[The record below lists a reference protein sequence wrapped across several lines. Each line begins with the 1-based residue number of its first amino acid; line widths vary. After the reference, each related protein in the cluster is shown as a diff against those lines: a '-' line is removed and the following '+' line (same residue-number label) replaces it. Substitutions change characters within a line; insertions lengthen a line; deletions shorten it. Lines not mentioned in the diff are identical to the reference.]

1 MMQQI
6 IEKQNKS
13 LEKLVELSK
22 QDRLL
27 QLIQTKETVN
37 IDEDGDKTVEALEK
51 IDKSINDM
59 SKKMND
65 KGKDGVSSNVVKLKD
80 ELKKSAEK
88 TKQLFQT
95 AAISTDQAKDSVKD
109 FFTMRGF
116 LDKTGI
122 VQRGTG
128 GILSDTLDRREE
140 RQKYVESRLKMD
152 PTARLHGEEKSKQIF
167 SRQFDEQQNV
177 QRNIRQNESKISSF
191 KKLGF
196 TEEQIRRSEEF
207 KKRETLATDLAK
219 VDTRVRPQ
227 GFDAK
232 TGLIKTKIQPP
243 ETVTEQTKKSKKSV
257 IAADTDTVTRSVKPE
272 TVAEQK
278 PVTEQTQVRSK
289 PVLVAKPET
298 VTEQT
303 KKSKKSVIAADT
315 DTTTRT
321 TKPKPQKVSEQQA
334 TAGAEASS
342 SILSAVSNVIPFPG
356 KAAGGEKSNPTV
368 ISALNA
374 EEGTLEQS
382 RKLDD
387 QTELL
392 KQIEENTR
400 GAGGTGKGSAK
411 EEPKTDGGSGILD
424 SIIGFL
430 GSGITSAFKFL
441 FNPKNLLK
449 VFTRFLAPA
458 MLIGSLV
465 NGIMDGFKAF
475 AETGSIGEALIA
487 GLGGVLSFLTFG
499 LFDADTIRNVVD
511 AVSGF
516 VNDYIVEPVKNF
528 VNFIGESFNTY
539 VKEPIMAAF
548 DTVAGLFDEYIVQPL
563 KTIFEPVTSFFKSLK
578 DTVFGWFENFEI
590 PGISFNVFGKEMGFG
605 PWRPFKSETAE
616 TSAIPAG
623 NSNAGAGQGSS
634 EFAATDPRRVDT
646 AAANVVTAPPQNAPA
661 GIQNNGDGTAKPP
674 QRVSKIAGETW
685 SPGSNLSPKQL
696 AVIEQGIAGGTTYSF
711 RVIEQYDKQKGNARA
726 PVTSSVRDTPIPAA
740 SPQSGNAVAK
750 QSEQNREANMDANKP
765 SAAGGNT
772 IVSAPT
778 VNNVQHSQQT
788 IKLPTRNQDNSLSHH
803 LSKRY
808 A

>member
-6 IEKQNKS
+6 LEKQNKS

-95 AAISTDQAKDSVKD
+95 AAISTGQAKDITGEAMGRRQFRGIGDRVGDVKESVKD

-128 GILSDTLDRREE
+128 GIISDTLDRREE
-140 RQKYVESRLKMD
+140 RQKYVDSRLKMD
-152 PTARLHGEEKSKQIF
+152 PTARLHGEDKAKEIF
-167 SRQFDEQQNV
+167 SRQFDEQQNI
-177 QRNIRQNESKISSF
+177 QRNMRQNESKISSF

-196 TEEQIRRSEEF
+196 TEEQISRSEEF

-243 ETVTEQTKKSKKSV
+243 ETVTEQT
-257 IAADTDTVTRSVKPE
+257 
-272 TVAEQK
+272 
-278 PVTEQTQVRSK
+278 QVRSK
-289 PVLVAKPET
+289 PVPVAKPET

-315 DTTTRT
+315 DTVTRT

-334 TAGAEASS
+334 TAGAEVSS

-356 KAAGGEKSNPTV
+356 NPKAAGGDKSSPTV
-368 ISALNA
+368 ISALNT
-374 EEGTLEQS
+374 EENTLEQS

-430 GSGITSAFKFL
+430 GAGIKSAFKFL
-441 FNPKNLLK
+441 FNPKNLLT

-563 KTIFEPVTSFFKSLK
+563 KTVFEPVTTFFKSLK

-590 PGISFNVFGKEMGFG
+590 PGISFNVLGKEMGFG
-605 PWRPFKSETAE
+605 PWRPFKSESAAAP
-616 TSAIPAG
+616 AIPAG
-623 NSNAGAGQGSS
+623 NSDAGAGRGSS
-634 EFAATDPRRVDT
+634 QFTATDPRRVDI
-646 AAANVVTAPPQNAPA
+646 APA
-661 GIQNNGDGTAKPP
+661 TQ
-674 QRVSKIAGETW
+674 
-685 SPGSNLSPKQL
+685 
-696 AVIEQGIAGGTTYSF
+696 
-711 RVIEQYDKQKGNARA
+711 
-726 PVTSSVRDTPIPAA
+726 
-740 SPQSGNAVAK
+740 PQSGNAVAK
-750 QSEQNREANMDANKP
+750 QSEQNREANMDDNKP

-788 IKLPTRNQDNSLSHH
+788 IKLPARNQDNSLSHY

>member
-6 IEKQNKS
+6 LEKQNKS

-27 QLIQTKETVN
+27 QLIQTKETAN
-37 IDEDGDKTVEALEK
+37 IDEDGNKTVEALEK

-65 KGKDGVSSNVVKLKD
+65 KGKDGVSSNVVKLNA

-88 TKQLFQT
+88 TKQLFNT
-95 AAISTDQAKDSVKD
+95 VAISSGQAKDITSTALGRRQFRGIGDRVDDVKANVKD
-109 FFTMRGF
+109 FFTVRGF

-128 GILSDTLDRREE
+128 GALSETLDRREE
-140 RQKYVESRLKMD
+140 RQRYVDARMKMD
-152 PTARLHGEEKSKQIF
+152 PTARLHGDDKAKQIF
-167 SRQFDEQQNV
+167 SRQFDEQQKI
-177 QRNIRQNESKISSF
+177 QRNMRSNEGKISELT
-191 KKLGF
+191 KLGF
-196 TEEQIRRSEEF
+196 TEQQIARSPEF
-207 KKRETLATDLAK
+207 KQRTKLAAELAV

-227 GFDAK
+227 TA
-232 TGLIKTKIQPP
+232 
-243 ETVTEQTKKSKKSV
+243 TEQTKKSKKSV
-257 IAADTDTVTRSVKPE
+257 IAADSDTVTRK
-272 TVAEQK
+272 
-278 PVTEQTQVRSK
+278 
-289 PVLVAKPET
+289 
-298 VTEQT
+298 
-303 KKSKKSVIAADT
+303 
-315 DTTTRT
+315 

-356 KAAGGEKSNPTV
+356 KAAGGEKSNPSV
-368 ISALNA
+368 ISALNT
-374 EEGTLEQS
+374 EESTLEQS
-382 RKLDD
+382 RKLDE
-387 QTELL
+387 QTQLI

-400 GAGGTGKGSAK
+400 GAGGAGAGQVPTATSAA
-411 EEPKTDGGSGILD
+411 TDGIGGGILD
-424 SIIGFL
+424 SIVGFL
-430 GSGITSAFKFL
+430 GAGIKSAFKFL

-449 VFTRFLAPA
+449 VFTRFLAPV
-458 MLIGSLV
+458 MIIGSLV

-499 LFDADTIRNVVD
+499 LFDADTVRNVVD
-511 AVSGF
+511 SVSGF

-528 VNFIGESFNTY
+528 INFIGESFNTY

-563 KTIFEPVTSFFKSLK
+563 KVVFEPVTAFFKSLK

-590 PGISFNVFGKEMGFG
+590 PGISFEVLGKQMGFG
-605 PWRPFKSETAE
+605 PWRPFKSETAA
-616 TSAIPAG
+616 SPVIPAG
-623 NSNAGAGQGSS
+623 NSDAGGGQGSS
-634 EFAATDPRRVDT
+634 QFAAVDPRRID
-646 AAANVVTAPPQNAPA
+646 
-661 GIQNNGDGTAKPP
+661 
-674 QRVSKIAGETW
+674 
-685 SPGSNLSPKQL
+685 
-696 AVIEQGIAGGTTYSF
+696 
-711 RVIEQYDKQKGNARA
+711 RA
-726 PVTSSVRDTPIPAA
+726 T
-740 SPQSGNAVAK
+740 SPQSGNMIAK
-750 QSEQNREANMDANKP
+750 QSEQNKEANMDANKP
-765 SAAGGNT
+765 SAGGGNT

-788 IKLPTRNQDNSLSHH
+788 IKLPARNQDNSLSHY

>member
-6 IEKQNKS
+6 LEKQNKS

-27 QLIQTKETVN
+27 QLIQTKETIN

-65 KGKDGVSSNVVKLKD
+65 TSKGGINSNVAKLHA
-80 ELKKSAEK
+80 EIKKSAENAK
-88 TKQLFQT
+88 EIT
-95 AAISTDQAKDSVKD
+95 ATAMDRRQFRGIGDRVGGVKESVKD

-128 GILSDTLDRREE
+128 GIISDTLDRREE
-140 RQKYVESRLKMD
+140 RQKYVEARLKMD
-152 PTARLHGEEKSKQIF
+152 PTARLHGEDKAKEIF
-167 SRQFDEQQNV
+167 SRQFDEQQKV
-177 QRNIRQNESKISSF
+177 QSSIRSNESKLSEY
-191 KKLGF
+191 KELGF
-196 TEEQIRRSEEF
+196 TEQQIARSPEF
-207 KKRETLATDLAK
+207 KQRNQLAADLAI
-219 VDTRVRPQ
+219 VDSRVRPQ
-227 GFDAK
+227 
-232 TGLIKTKIQPP
+232 
-243 ETVTEQTKKSKKSV
+243 TVTEQTKAAKKS
-257 IAADTDTVTRSVKPE
+257 R
-272 TVAEQK
+272 
-278 PVTEQTQVRSK
+278 
-289 PVLVAKPET
+289 
-298 VTEQT
+298 
-303 KKSKKSVIAADT
+303 IAADT

-321 TKPKPQKVSEQQA
+321 TKPQKVSEQQA

-356 KAAGGEKSNPTV
+356 NPKAAGGDKSNPTV
-368 ISALNA
+368 ISALND
-374 EEGTLEQS
+374 EENTLEQS

-400 GAGGTGKGSAK
+400 GAGGAGKGSAK
-411 EEPKTDGGSGILD
+411 EEPKTDGGSGILG

-430 GSGITSAFKFL
+430 GAGIKSAFKFL
-441 FNPKNLLK
+441 FNPKNLLT

-528 VNFIGESFNTY
+528 VKFIGESFNTY

-548 DTVAGLFDEYIVQPL
+548 DTVAGLFDEFIVQPL
-563 KTIFEPVTSFFKSLK
+563 KTVFEPVTSFFKSLK

-605 PWRPFKSETAE
+605 PWRPFKSETEAKPASAAPAADVNTE
-616 TSAIPAG
+616 VNAADPEGQAFIKPFNEKPAAAATQSTNTSSDEISSKKKEIEIAMRRGKMDDVKRLNRELGQLEAGQMRGNITSAPK
-623 NSNAGAGQGSS
+623 
-634 EFAATDPRRVDT
+634 V
-646 AAANVVTAPPQNAPA
+646 APA
-661 GIQNNGDGTAKPP
+661 AQ
-674 QRVSKIAGETW
+674 
-685 SPGSNLSPKQL
+685 
-696 AVIEQGIAGGTTYSF
+696 
-711 RVIEQYDKQKGNARA
+711 
-726 PVTSSVRDTPIPAA
+726 
-740 SPQSGNAVAK
+740 PQSGNAVAK

-788 IKLPTRNQDNSLSHH
+788 IKLPARNQDNSLSNY